1 MGIIWKTLHGTKG
14 RIVGTMFGLIALL
27 FGVYII
33 LISNGVFGV
42 LGGVLLAVVGLYEL
56 GKVALQSD
64 YSIDI
69 TQG

>member
-1 MGIIWKTLHGTKG
+1 MENAPQNKGTDC
-14 RIVGTMFGLIALL
+14 RHDVRTTHSL
-27 FGVYII
+27 FWVYMI
-33 LISNGVFGV
+33 LIPNGVFGV

-56 GKVALQSD
+56 GKVALQSN